1 MFTGSSPGLNRA
13 MRSKSFAERIADV
26 LIEDGLLLPAQLEEA
41 VGVQQKEGGR
51 LLKIL
56 TDKQFVTDQD
66 MTVSMG
72 RCLNTPLINLSK
84 VRVPEDV
91 MSLVPRDLAKANKL
105 VPIARLNGK
114 LFVAM
119 ADPTNVLAVDDVK
132 RRVQLDIVPMIATE
146 KAVSDALAGV
156 HHGSAKMAE
165 VLKQVAEEAANADD
179 VEVQSKKNDEIDLDR
194 LATDSEDAPVIKIVN
209 LILVQAVKEKAS
221 DIHIEPFQKTLK
233 LRYRIDGELI
243 AAESPPK
250 ALQLAITSR
259 IKILSGLNIAERRI
273 PQDGRFRIK
282 VLGKDVDL
290 RVSILPTAYG
300 EKIVIRILDKAALT
314 GSIDQMGMDESTL
327 DKFKKAIDAPHG
339 MILVTG
345 PTGSGKTTTLYSV
358 LQELNNPQYNI
369 VTVED
374 PIEYELTGIN
384 QVSVRNDIGLDFAS
398 ALRSILR
405 QDPDIV
411 MVGEIRDNETADIA
425 VKAALTGHQVLS
437 TLHTNDA
444 AGAITRLDDMG
455 IEPFLISSSVI
466 MACAQRLVRRICTN
480 CREEFV
486 PEPEMFERLGVE
498 MPEGAVFYHGG
509 GCDRCKHRGYLGRVA
524 LIEALPVSEA
534 IRRLIIKRA
543 SSAVVKNQAISEGM
557 RTLRMVGIDKAL
569 EGITT
574 LEEIWRVTAE
584 DH

>member
-1 MFTGSSPGLNRA
+1 

-26 LIEDGLLLPAQLEEA
+26 LIEDGLLLPNQLEEA
-41 VGVQQKEGGR
+41 SAIQRKEGGR

-56 TDKQFVTDQD
+56 TDKQFVTEQD
-66 MTVSMG
+66 MAFSMG
-72 RCLNTPLINLSK
+72 RCLNTPPINVAKL
-84 VRVPEDV
+84 RIPEEI
-91 MSLVPRDLAKANKL
+91 MSLVPRDMARANKL

-119 ADPTNVLAVDDVK
+119 ADPTNVVAVDDVK
-132 RRVQLDIVPMIATE
+132 RRVQLEVVPMIATE
-146 KAVSDALAGV
+146 RGVTDALAGV
-156 HHGSAKMAE
+156 HGGSANMSA
-165 VLKQVAEEAANADD
+165 VLKQVAEDLSAAAE
-179 VEVQSKKNDEIDLDR
+179 VEVESGKQRQEEIDIDR
-194 LATDSEDAPVIKIVN
+194 LAHDTEDAPVIKIVN
-209 LILVQAVKEKAS
+209 LILVQAIKEKAS
-221 DIHIEPFQKTLK
+221 DIHIEPFQRTLK

-243 AAESPPK
+243 VAESPPK

-259 IKILSGLNIAERRI
+259 IKILAGLNIAERRV

-282 VLGKDVDL
+282 VMGKEIDL
-290 RVSILPTAYG
+290 RISILPTAHG
-300 EKIVIRILDKAALT
+300 EKIVIRILDKSALT
-314 GSIDQMGMDESTL
+314 GSINEMGMDEGTL
-327 DKFKKAIDAPHG
+327 SKFKKAIDAPHG

-358 LQELNNPQYNI
+358 LQELNSPNYNI
-369 VTVED
+369 ITVED
-374 PIEYELTGIN
+374 PIEYELAGIN
-384 QVSVRNDIGLDFAS
+384 QVAVRADIGLDFSS

-466 MACAQRLVRRICTN
+466 MACAQRLVRRICNN

-486 PEPEMFERLGVE
+486 PEAEIFERLN
-498 MPEGAVFYHGG
+498 MQPQEGAVFFQGS
-509 GCDRCKHRGYLGRVA
+509 GCDRCKNRGYLGRLA
-524 LIEALPVSEA
+524 IIEALPVSEA
-534 IRRLIIKRA
+534 VRRLIIKRA
-543 SSAVVKNQAISEGM
+543 SAAVIKNQAVSEGM
-557 RTLRMVGIDKAL
+557 KTLRMVGIDKAL
-569 EGITT
+569 EGLTT

>member
-1 MFTGSSPGLNRA
+1 
-13 MRSKSFAERIADV
+13 MRNKTFGERIADV
-26 LIEDGLLLPAQLEEA
+26 LIEDGLLLPNQLEEA
-41 VGVQQKEGGR
+41 VAIQKKEGGR

-66 MTVSMG
+66 MAFSMG
-72 RCLNTPLINLSK
+72 RCLNVSPVNLARL
-84 VRVPEDV
+84 RVPEEI
-91 MSLVPRDLAKANKL
+91 MGLIPREMAKANKI

-114 LFVAM
+114 LFIAM

-132 RRVQLDIVPMIATE
+132 RRVQLDVVPMIATE
-146 KAVSDALAGV
+146 KGVADALSGVHGGGTDMSQVLRKVSD
-156 HHGSAKMAE
+156 
-165 VLKQVAEEAANADD
+165 EAVDPAN
-179 VEVQSKKNDEIDLDR
+179 VEFQAVRSEEIDIDR

-209 LILVQAVKEKAS
+209 LIMVQAIREKAS
-221 DIHIEPFQKTLK
+221 DIHVEPFQRTLK
-233 LRYRIDGELI
+233 LRYRVDGDLI
-243 AAESPPK
+243 QAESPPK

-259 IKILSGLNIAERRI
+259 IKILAGLDIAERRL

-282 VLGKDVDL
+282 VMGKDVDL
-290 RVSILPTAYG
+290 RVSILPTSHG
-300 EKIVIRILDKAALT
+300 EKIVIRILDKTSLS
-314 GSIDQMGMDESTL
+314 GSLDQMGMDEITL
-327 DKFKKAIDAPHG
+327 GKFKKAIDAPHG

-374 PIEYELTGIN
+374 PIEYELAGIN
-384 QVSVRNDIGLDFAS
+384 QVAVRSEIGLDFAS

-455 IEPFLISSSVI
+455 IEPFLIASSVL
-466 MACAQRLVRRICTN
+466 MTCAQRLVRRVCMN
-480 CREEFV
+480 CREEFL
-486 PEPEMFERLGVE
+486 PEPEMFEKLGLE
-498 MPEGAVFYHGG
+498 PTKDAVFYRGS
-509 GCDRCKHRGYLGRVA
+509 GCDRCKGRGYLGRTA
-524 LIEALPVSEA
+524 IIEALPVSEP

-543 SSAVVKNQAISEGM
+543 SAAVIKNQAVTEGM
-557 RTLRMVGIDKAL
+557 KTLRMAGVDKAI
-569 EGITT
+569 EGVTT
-574 LEEIWRVTAE
+574 LEEVWRVTAE
-584 DH
+584 DR

>member
-1 MFTGSSPGLNRA
+1 

-26 LIEDGLLLPAQLEEA
+26 LIEDGRLLPSQLEEA
-41 VGVQQKEGGR
+41 VAIQQKEGGR

-56 TDKQFVTDQD
+56 TDRQFVTDQD

-84 VRVPEDV
+84 IRVPEEI
-91 MSLVPRDLAKANKL
+91 MALVPRDMASANKL
-105 VPIARLNGK
+105 VPIARINGK

-132 RRVQLDIVPMIATE
+132 RRVQLDVIPMIATE
-146 KAVSDALAGV
+146 RAVLDALSGV
-156 HHGSAKMAE
+156 HGATNMSQ
-165 VLKQVAEEAANADD
+165 VLRQVAEEAAQSAES
-179 VEVQSKKNDEIDLDR
+179 VEFQVAKREDIDLDR

-209 LILVQAVKEKAS
+209 LILAQAVKEKAS
-221 DIHIEPFQKTLK
+221 DIHIEPFQNSLK
-233 LRYRIDGELI
+233 LRYRVDGELMQ
-243 AAESPPK
+243 AESPPK

-259 IKILSGLNIAERRI
+259 IKILAGLNIAERRV

-282 VLGKDVDL
+282 VMGKEVDL
-290 RVSILPTAYG
+290 RISILPTAHG
-300 EKIVIRILDKAALT
+300 EKIVIRILDKSSLSA
-314 GSIDQMGMDESTL
+314 SIDQMGMDTATL
-327 DKFKKAIDAPHG
+327 EKFKKAIDAPHG

-358 LQELNNPQYNI
+358 LHELNGPQYNI

-374 PIEYELTGIN
+374 PIEYELAGIN

-486 PEPEMFERLGVE
+486 PEPEIFERLS
-498 MPEGAVFYHGG
+498 MAAPDGAVFYHGS
-509 GCDRCKHRGYLGRVA
+509 GCDRCKNRGYLGRVA
-524 LIEALPVSEA
+524 IIEALPVSEA

>member
-1 MFTGSSPGLNRA
+1 
-13 MRSKSFAERIADV
+13 
-26 LIEDGLLLPAQLEEA
+26 LE
-41 VGVQQKEGGR
+41 
-51 LLKIL
+51 
-56 TDKQFVTDQD
+56 
-66 MTVSMG
+66 
-72 RCLNTPLINLSK
+72 
-84 VRVPEDV
+84 
-91 MSLVPRDLAKANKL
+91 
-105 VPIARLNGK
+105 
-114 LFVAM
+114 
-119 ADPTNVLAVDDVK
+119 
-132 RRVQLDIVPMIATE
+132 IVPMIATE
-146 KAVSDALAGV
+146 KAVTETLAGI
-156 HHGSAKMAE
+156 HAGANMTQ
-165 VLKQVAEEAANADD
+165 VLRQAADEAAQNAD
-179 VEVQSKKNDEIDLDR
+179 VEVQTSKNEEIDLDR

-209 LILVQAVKEKAS
+209 LILVQAIKEKAS
-221 DIHIEPFQKTLK
+221 DIHIEPFHRTLR
-233 LRYRIDGELI
+233 LRYRIDGELV

-259 IKILSGLNIAERRI
+259 IKILAGLNIAERRV

-282 VLGKDVDL
+282 VIGKEVDL
-290 RVSILPTAYG
+290 RISILPTAHG
-300 EKIVIRILDKAALT
+300 EKIVIRILDKASLT
-314 GSIDQMGMDESTL
+314 GSIDQMGLDEGTL
-327 DKFKKAIDAPHG
+327 GKFRKAIDAPHG

-374 PIEYELTGIN
+374 PIEYELTGVN

-455 IEPFLISSSVI
+455 IEPFLISSSII
-466 MACAQRLVRRICTN
+466 MTCAQRLVRRVCTN

-486 PEPEMFERLGVE
+486 PEPEAMANLGVE
-498 MPEGAVFYHGG
+498 IQDGVFYHGV
-509 GCDRCKHRGYLGRVA
+509 GCDRCKGRGYLGRVA
-524 LIEALPVSEA
+524 IVEALPVSEA

-543 SSAVVKNQAISEGM
+543 SAVVIKNQGVNEGM
-557 RTLRMVGIDKAL
+557 KTLRMVGIEKAL

-574 LEEIWRVTAE
+574 LEEILRVTAE
-584 DH
+584 DQ